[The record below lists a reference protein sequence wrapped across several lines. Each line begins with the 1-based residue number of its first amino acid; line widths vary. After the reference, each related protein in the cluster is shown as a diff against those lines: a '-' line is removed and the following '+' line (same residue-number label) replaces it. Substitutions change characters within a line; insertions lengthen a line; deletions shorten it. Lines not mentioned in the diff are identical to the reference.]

1 MSLATRKGKVDEV
14 VAKDV
19 AKVVERMAK
28 TKTKTRTK
36 TNATNVAN
44 QATRLRIV
52 GAPPVMVVRVRA
64 RARAKTPKAKTK
76 AKAKA
81 KETKETKA
89 KEKAERNE
97 DAQTNAA
104 VPFQQEANLLPGK
117 PTDPSAGKVIL
128 ALVKMIRLAL
138 FGTLATA
145 KSGTPKAHVHLVI
158 NVLSRTTQPK
168 QPQEHQRPKRPK
180 RMQAKR
186 KSLESLQ
193 SQQALALQLR
203 RRQTRKASS
212 SCKTL

>member
-19 AKVVERMAK
+19 VKPKVVERKAMA
-28 TKTKTRTK
+28 KTKTRTK

-52 GAPPVMVVRVRA
+52 GAPPMMVVRVRA
-64 RARAKTPKAKTK
+64 RARAKTPKAKTR

-89 KEKAERNE
+89 KETVARNE
-97 DAQTNAA
+97 DAQKNAA

-117 PTDPSAGKVIL
+117 PTDPYAGKVIL
-128 ALVKMIRLAL
+128 ALVKLTRLAL

-145 KSGTPKAHVHLVI
+145 KFGTPKAHVHLGKI
-158 NVLSRTTQPK
+158 VLSHMT
-168 QPQEHQRPKRPK
+168 
-180 RMQAKR
+180 
-186 KSLESLQ
+186 
-193 SQQALALQLR
+193 
-203 RRQTRKASS
+203 
-212 SCKTL
+212 